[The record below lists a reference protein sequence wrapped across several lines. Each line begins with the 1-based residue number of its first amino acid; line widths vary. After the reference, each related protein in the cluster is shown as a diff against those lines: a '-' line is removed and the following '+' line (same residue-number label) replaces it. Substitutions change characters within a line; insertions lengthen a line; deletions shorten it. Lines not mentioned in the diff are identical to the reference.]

1 MQIKTETNTF
11 QRFSAQAEEQCNL
24 QLANLNFQIF
34 WKLRSDVIRNT
45 VSQMLFASKI
55 SLWQDSMKFQPFKA
69 KYF

>member
-24 QLANLNFQIF
+24 KLAKLNFQIF
-34 WKLRSDVIRNT
+34 WELRSDVVRST
-45 VSQMLFASKI
+45 DSQMLFASKI
-55 SLWQDSMKFQPFKA
+55 SLARLHEVSTFKA